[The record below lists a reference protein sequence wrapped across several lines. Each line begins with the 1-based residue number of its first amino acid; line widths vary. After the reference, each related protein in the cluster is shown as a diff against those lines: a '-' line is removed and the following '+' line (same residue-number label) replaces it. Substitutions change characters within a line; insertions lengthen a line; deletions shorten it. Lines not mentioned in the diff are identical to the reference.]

1 MKKITVYTLDRLLF
15 RRLRLLFDGRYEV
28 IHCPDSGDI
37 AGDIRICDLDTLPV
51 EVADI
56 RLSRHAGVG
65 VIALPFSQDELEMAV
80 AQLEKRDTGRLI
92 LIKDTR
98 TVQLGD
104 KAVRLTEVEFRVL
117 SVLASVPTG
126 EYVSRE
132 RLISEVWG
140 DGVDGGVV
148 NVYIHYLREKLEKD
162 GERIIISSRR
172 EGYKINERTVTV
184 C

>member
-1 MKKITVYTLDRLLF
+1 MKKIAVYTLDRLLY
-15 RRLRLLFDGRYEV
+15 RRLCLLFDGRYEV
-28 IHCPDSGDI
+28 IHCPDGGDI
-37 AGDIRICDLDTLPV
+37 GADIRVSDLDTLPAP
-51 EVADI
+51 VADI
-56 RLSRHAGVG
+56 RLSRHAGEG
-65 VIALPFSQDELEMAV
+65 VIMLPFSQDELDMAI
-80 AQLEKRDTGRLI
+80 ARLEKRDTGRLI

-104 KAVRLTEVEFRVL
+104 RSVKLTEVEFRL
-117 SVLASVPTG
+117 FSVLVSAGAG

-132 RLISEVWG
+132 RLIREVWG
-140 DGVDGGVV
+140 EGVDGGVV

-172 EGYKINERTVTV
+172 EGYKINERAVTV

>member
-1 MKKITVYTLDRLLF
+1 MKKIAVYTLDRLLF
-15 RRLRLLFDGRYEV
+15 RRLCLLFDGRYEV
-28 IHCPDSGDI
+28 ILCREGDASVGDI
-37 AGDIRICDLDTLPV
+37 IISDLDTQPIRG
-51 EVADI
+51 ADI
-56 RLSRHAGVG
+56 TLSRGGVAGA
-65 VIALPFSQDELEMAV
+65 IPLPFPIDEVEMAV

-92 LIKDTR
+92 LNKDSR
-98 TVQLGD
+98 TVQLGGRTV
-104 KAVRLTEVEFRVL
+104 KLTEVEFRVL

-126 EYVSRE
+126 EYVSKE

-148 NVYIHYLREKLEKD
+148 NVYIHYLREKLEAD
-162 GERIIISSRR
+162 GEKIIISSRR